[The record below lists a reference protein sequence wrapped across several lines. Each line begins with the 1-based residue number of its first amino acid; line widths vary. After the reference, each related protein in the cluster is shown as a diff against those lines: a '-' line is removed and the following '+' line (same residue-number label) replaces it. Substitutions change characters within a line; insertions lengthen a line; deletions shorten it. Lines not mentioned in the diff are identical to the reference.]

1 MKKLISIFL
10 VLGILGSALVG
21 CGGGEAKTD
30 GGETPAAGTDA
41 KTPDAGAETK

>member
-21 CGGGEAKTD
+21 CGGGEAKT
-30 GGETPAAGTDA
+30 EEPAAGTDA
-41 KTPDAGAETK
+41 KTPAAGEEAK

>member
-21 CGGGEAKTD
+21 CGGGEAKADDTAA
-30 GGETPAAGTDA
+30 PAAGA
-41 KTPDAGAETK
+41 EKPAEETK